1 MKKILLLCDFI
12 IISYFAHNLCCPIYF
27 CSVLASLNLPA
38 ALEDTN
44 GVTVPP
50 SLLEKSEAVRH
61 EGGVDKIDTMIRD
74 LPDLL
79 KCNQEIL
86 DAVGYFMLK
95 IEYFETIITS
105 I

>member
-1 MKKILLLCDFI
+1 MFARNL
-12 IISYFAHNLCCPIYF
+12 SHSTYFF
-27 CSVLASLNLPA
+27 SVLASLNLPA

-44 GVTVPP
+44 GVSVPP
-50 SLLEKSEAVRH
+50 SLLEKSEAVRR
-61 EGGVDKIDTMIRD
+61 EGGVEKIDSMIRE

-86 DAVGYFMLK
+86 DAVGYFFGKNCVFMK
-95 IEYFETIITS
+95 VIITR